1 MPVIVDLDQ
10 APKEN
15 FHDGGGKKIRIF
27 DPANHTRNVDV
38 HINIINPGQ
47 PAKGVIHYHKNIENI
62 YIILEGEGKI
72 VDENGKEYKIK
83 AGQAIFMKPGE
94 PPDSH
99 GILNTG
105 KVPLRLVEV
114 YAPPQ
119 PREAY
124 DGGSFDAS
132 KRDHITV
139 KKID

>member
-1 MPVIVDLDQ
+1 MPVVIDIDKAPTLDLPNGRGKIILLFN
-10 APKEN
+10 PKN
-15 FHDGGGKKIRIF
+15 YTK
-27 DPANHTRNVDV
+27 NVDV
-38 HINIINPGQ
+38 HINILNPGVK
-47 PAKGVIHYHKNIENI
+47 KGDIHYHKNIENV
-62 YIILEGEGKI
+62 YIVLEGKGKN

-94 PPDSH
+94 PPDTH

-124 DGGSFDAS
+124 DGDSFDAS

-139 KKID
+139 KNID